1 MKKFMGKNFLLNSEP
16 ARDLYHNYAAKLP
29 IIDYHCHL
37 NPREIAEDRKFS
49 NITELWIGN
58 PNDGGDHYKW
68 RAMRSCGIHEKYITG
83 DASDYEKF
91 RAYAEAMP
99 KLAGNPLYHW
109 SHLELRRYFGWE
121 GVLSPETCDE
131 VWELAADKLAESEFS
146 ARSIITRSNVELICT
161 TDDPADTLEYHD
173 RLADAYERGEFKT
186 RVLPAFRPDRAVN
199 CEREGYADYIERLS
213 EVSGV
218 KIDSFDSLCDA
229 LSKRMDFFAQR
240 GCRVSDHGMDT
251 AVTFELAENRK
262 QLDDTLAAA
271 LEGKPLTEKQIAAFK
286 TALYCRLAAEYRRR
300 GWVMQIHYGV
310 LRNVNPVFWKTLGPD
325 CGCDVICGRPS
336 TYELAMLLG
345 KITEESG
352 LPRTIIYSINPA
364 DNAAV
369 GALIGAFQQSED
381 GVPLVYQGSA
391 WWFCDHKQGMREQ
404 MVSLANLSA
413 IGCFPGMLTD
423 SRSFVSY
430 TRHEYFRRIFCDLV
444 GEWIEYGELPAD
456 LDMAAQLVMDVCYN
470 NIKRILDI

>member
-444 GEWIEYGELPAD
+444 GEWIEYRELPAD

>member
-1 MKKFMGKNFLLNSEP
+1 MKKFLGKNFLLYSDA

-37 NPREIAEDRKFS
+37 NPREIAEDRRFS

-58 PNDGGDHYKW
+58 PKDGGDHYKW
-68 RAMRSCGIHEKYITG
+68 RAMRSCGIPEKYITG

-91 RAYAEAMP
+91 RAYATAMP

-131 VWELAADKLAESEFS
+131 VWELAAEKLAEPEFS
-146 ARSIITRSNVELICT
+146 ARGIIARSNVELICT

-173 RLADAYERGEFKT
+173 KLAEAYRNGEFKT
-186 RVLPAFRPDRAVN
+186 RVLPAFRPDKAVN
-199 CEREGYADYIERLS
+199 CEREGYAAYIERLS
-213 EVSGV
+213 AASGV
-218 KIDSFDSLCDA
+218 KIDCFDTLCEA
-229 LSKRMDFFAQR
+229 LSKRMDFFAAR
-240 GCRVSDHGMDT
+240 GCKVSDHGMDT
-251 AVTFELAENRK
+251 AVPFALAANKK
-262 QLDDTLAAA
+262 QLDDTFSAA
-271 LEGKPLTEKQIAAFK
+271 LEGKPLTDEQVAAFK
-286 TALYCRLAAEYRRR
+286 TALYCFLASEYRRR

-310 LRNVNPVFWKTLGPD
+310 LRNVNPVFWKSLGPD

-345 KITEESG
+345 KIAAESG

-369 GALIGAFQQSED
+369 AALIGAFQQSED
-381 GVPLVYQGSA
+381 GIPLVYQGSA

-404 MVSLANLSA
+404 MITLANLSA

-430 TRHEYFRRIFCDLV
+430 TRHEYFRRILCDLV
-444 GEWIEYGELPAD
+444 GEWVENGELPAD
-456 LDMAAQLVMDVCYN
+456 LDLAAQLVMDVCYN
-470 NIKRILDI
+470 NIKRILGV